1 MENHAEG
8 DIRVGWIGYPPNQA
22 ATAIRDRFR
31 KWRGQYLAT
40 CARLDEAM
48 QAIETA
54 IRDRLRKWRGQYPA
68 THVRDNVDELDLS
81 WRTKERESTFL
92 FMLGVCKRGLLYVL
106 AFFGIIA
113 LGCLSGLP
121 SATCFALEDAY
132 TIALTLIGTFTGVMT
147 VSVYLMISMGEQA
160 VKQGHIISSK
170 SSRFYFAC
178 TLAGILLLYLV
189 VISFLTDRG
198 VKNIGTAIEHCRLV
212 GSDAARQD
220 KIPLYR
226 GVWGEAR

>member
-1 MENHAEG
+1 MANHAEG
-8 DIRVGWIGYPPNQA
+8 DRRVGRIRYPPNQA
-22 ATAIRDRFR
+22 ATAICDRFQQWWGR
-31 KWRGQYLAT
+31 YLAT

-54 IRDRLRKWRGQYPA
+54 IHDRLRKSLGQYPA
-68 THVRDNVDELDLS
+68 AHVRDKVDELELS
-81 WRTKERESTFL
+81 WRTKERERIFL
-92 FMLGVCKRGLLYVL
+92 NMLEVCKRGLLYVL

-121 SATCFALEDAY
+121 SATCFALQDLY
-132 TIALTLIGTFTGVMT
+132 TIALTIIGIFPGVMT
-147 VSVYLMISMGEQA
+147 VSAYLVISMGEQA
-160 VKQGHIISSK
+160 VKQGQIISSK
-170 SSRFYFAC
+170 SSRLYFAC
-178 TLAGILLLYLV
+178 TLVGILFLYLV

-226 GVWGEAR
+226 GFWGEAR